1 MLPDKRKKIMIATIS
16 IFFLILVVLG
26 VSFLTKTIKKNVE
39 TPFISDAYPQEV
51 IYIGVQHDSKNDTEV
66 LSILNGAFEKTTHSL
81 STFYKISD
89 YKVINNRLVIYS
101 DAINEIAY
109 KANED
114 EFIFNEI
121 DSFYSNRIDVRL
133 ANDYVVFLTD
143 TGALEYRNYNANE
156 KGKNKTIAT
165 DLDKENF
172 IVIKNI
178 VFYRDIEGIVG
189 YNMDTEQKSV
199 VIAASQTFYPYIV
212 DANEQYVL
220 TKSND
225 RYAIYDINSNTTTY
239 INETLSLETINIFSL
254 FNKGI
259 VYEKNNPYAL
269 EAYNVFFKRKE
280 GNPYNIQEGYKV
292 SEMYN
297 INESNCYL
305 DLVDEEG
312 NHEYYIF
319 NITSKKIIATL
330 SEGYD
335 KIIKIQ

>member
-1 MLPDKRKKIMIATIS
+1 MLPDKRKKLMIITIS
-16 IFFLILVVLG
+16 IIFLVLVVLG
-26 VSFLTKTIKKNVE
+26 VSFITKMIKKNVE
-39 TPFISDAYPQEV
+39 TPFISDIYPKDA
-51 IYIGVQHDSKNDTEV
+51 IYIGIQHDSKNDTEV
-66 LSILNGAFEKTTHSL
+66 LTVLNGSFEKTTHAL

-109 KANED
+109 KASDD

-121 DSFYSNRIDVRL
+121 DSFYSNKLDVRL
-133 ANDYVVFLTD
+133 AQDYVVFLTD
-143 TGALEYRNYNANE
+143 KGTLEYRNYNASE
-156 KGKNKTIAT
+156 KVKNKTIAT

-178 VFYRDIEGIVG
+178 VFYRDIEGIIG
-189 YNMDTEQKSV
+189 YNMDTEQKV
-199 VIAASQTFYPYIV
+199 TVISASQTFYPYIV

-225 RYAIYDINSNTTTY
+225 RYAIYDVNSNTTTY
-239 INETLSLETINIFSL
+239 INETLSVETINIFSL
-254 FNKGI
+254 FDKGI

-269 EAYNVFFKRKE
+269 GAYNVFFKREE

-292 SEMYN
+292 SKMYN

-305 DLVDEEG
+305 DLEDEEG

-335 KIIKIQ
+335 KIIKVQ